1 MKDLSC
7 LLLALKFHSRFS
19 IYSLYNIIIC
29 KLFIMAA
36 ADRAESL
43 EEVSATALAVDFWR
57 AVGIDDICCGVMT
70 DRLTVD

>member
-1 MKDLSC
+1 
-7 LLLALKFHSRFS
+7 
-19 IYSLYNIIIC
+19 
-29 KLFIMAA
+29 MAA